1 MGDDAL
7 GAWLGQLEEAVA
19 AGEDPGADVALVY
32 LVHEDVLLDEDE
44 LHGALR
50 RAVLLLAT
58 GGDPR
63 RGLDLDGRAVTA
75 LADDLDAPAQ
85 RAELVAALEEVA
97 DLVAGLPQLGARLH
111 ALRAD
116 PDRAWR
122 TLALAL
128 LADELD
134 DDDDDDDTDAG

>member
-1 MGDDAL
+1 MSDDAL
-7 GAWLGQLEEAVA
+7 EAWLGQLEEAVA

-32 LVHEDVLLDEDE
+32 LVREDVVLDEDE

-63 RGLDLDGRAVTA
+63 RGLDFDGRAVTA
-75 LADDLDAPAQ
+75 LADDLDAPAH
-85 RAELVAALEEVA
+85 RAELIAALEDVVELLAGLPHLTARVAALR
-97 DLVAGLPQLGARLH
+97 D
-111 ALRAD
+111 D

-134 DDDDDDDTDAG
+134 EDGD

>member
-1 MGDDAL
+1 MLEDAL
-7 GAWLGQLEEAVA
+7 EAWLGQLEQAVA
-19 AGEDPGADVALVY
+19 AGDDRGADVALVY
-32 LVHEDVLLDEDE
+32 LVRDDVLLDEDE

-63 RGLDLDGRAVTA
+63 RGLDIDGRAVTA
-75 LADDLDAPAQ
+75 LADDLDAPAH
-85 RAELVAALEEVA
+85 RAELLAALEDVA
-97 DLVAGLPQLGARLH
+97 DLLAGLPQLTARVA
-111 ALRAD
+111 ALRDD

-134 DDDDDDDTDAG
+134 EDGE

>member
-1 MGDDAL
+1 MSEDAL

-32 LVHEDVLLDEDE
+32 LVREEVLLDEDE

-58 GGDPR
+58 GGDPHR
-63 RGLDLDGRAVTA
+63 DLDPHGRAVTA

-85 RAELVAALEEVA
+85 RAELLAALEEVA
-97 DLVAGLPQLGARLH
+97 ELVAGLPHLTARLA
-111 ALRAD
+111 ALRND
-116 PDRAWR
+116 PDRAWL

-128 LADELD
+128 LAGELD
-134 DDDDDDDTDAG
+134 ENGE

>member
-1 MGDDAL
+1 MSEDAL
-7 GAWLGQLEEAVA
+7 EAWLGRLEEAVA

-32 LVHEDVLLDEDE
+32 LVREDILLDEDE

-75 LADDLDAPAQ
+75 LAADLAAPAQ
-85 RAELVAALEEVA
+85 LAELIAALAELAE
-97 DLVAGLPQLGARLH
+97 LLAGLPLLTARVA

-116 PDRAWR
+116 PERAWR

-134 DDDDDDDTDAG
+134 EDEDEE

>member
-1 MGDDAL
+1 MLDDAL
-7 GAWLGQLEEAVA
+7 EAWLGQLERAVA

-32 LVHEDVLLDEDE
+32 LVRDDVLLDEDE

-63 RGLDLDGRAVTA
+63 RGLDIDGRAVTA
-75 LADDLDAPAQ
+75 LADDLDAPAH
-85 RAELVAALEEVA
+85 RAELLAALEDVA
-97 DLVAGLPQLGARLH
+97 DLLAGLPQLTARVA
-111 ALRAD
+111 ALRDD

-134 DDDDDDDTDAG
+134 EDGE

>member
-1 MGDDAL
+1 MSEDAL
-7 GAWLGQLEEAVA
+7 GAWLGQLEETVA

-32 LVHEDVLLDEDE
+32 LVREEVLLDEDE

-58 GGDPR
+58 GGDPHR
-63 RGLDLDGRAVTA
+63 DLDPHGRAVTA

-85 RAELVAALEEVA
+85 RAELLAALEEVA
-97 DLVAGLPQLGARLH
+97 ELVAGLPHLTARLA
-111 ALRAD
+111 ALRND
-116 PDRAWR
+116 PDRAWL

-128 LADELD
+128 LAGELD
-134 DDDDDDDTDAG
+134 ENGE

>member
-1 MGDDAL
+1 MSEDAL

-32 LVHEDVLLDEDE
+32 LVREEVLLDEDE

-58 GGDPR
+58 GGDPHR
-63 RGLDLDGRAVTA
+63 SLDLHGRAVTA

-85 RAELVAALEEVA
+85 RADLLAALEEVA
-97 DLVAGLPQLGARLH
+97 ELVAGLPHLTARLA
-111 ALRAD
+111 ALRSD
-116 PDRAWR
+116 PDRAWL

-128 LADELD
+128 LAGELD
-134 DDDDDDDTDAG
+134 EDGE

>member
-1 MGDDAL
+1 MIDDAL
-7 GAWLGQLEEAVA
+7 EAWLGQLEQAVA
-19 AGEDPGADVALVY
+19 ADEDPGADVALSY
-32 LVHEDVLLDEDE
+32 LVRDDVLLDEDE

-75 LADDLDAPAQ
+75 LADDLDAPAH
-85 RAELVAALEEVA
+85 RAELLAALEDVA
-97 DLVAGLPQLGARLH
+97 ELLAGLPQLTARVA

-134 DDDDDDDTDAG
+134 GDGE

>member
-1 MGDDAL
+1 MSDDAL
-7 GAWLGQLEEAVA
+7 ETWLRQLEQAVA
-19 AGEDPGADVALVY
+19 AGEDPGADIALVY
-32 LVHEDVLLDEDE
+32 LVREDVLLDEDE

-63 RGLDLDGRAVTA
+63 RGLDINGRAVTA

-97 DLVAGLPQLGARLH
+97 ELLTLLPHLTARVA
-111 ALRAD
+111 ALRSD

-134 DDDDDDDTDAG
+134 EDGE

>member
-1 MGDDAL
+1 MSEDAL
-7 GAWLGQLEEAVA
+7 EAWLGQLEQAVA

-32 LVHEDVLLDEDE
+32 LVREDVLLDEDE

-63 RGLDLDGRAVTA
+63 RGLELDGRAVTA
-75 LADDLDAPAQ
+75 LADDLDAPAH
-85 RAELVAALEEVA
+85 RAELVVALADVAELLVGLPCLLARIAALC
-97 DLVAGLPQLGARLH
+97 
-111 ALRAD
+111 AD

-134 DDDDDDDTDAG
+134 DDDDDEIDAG

>member
-1 MGDDAL
+1 MSEDAL

-32 LVHEDVLLDEDE
+32 LVHEEVLLDEDE

-63 RGLDLDGRAVTA
+63 RGLDLDGRAVIA
-75 LADDLDAPAQ
+75 LADDLDAPAP
-85 RAELVAALEEVA
+85 RAELLSALEDITE
-97 DLVAGLPQLGARLH
+97 LLTGLPQLAARLA
-111 ALRAD
+111 ALRTD

-134 DDDDDDDTDAG
+134 EDDDDDGD

>member
-1 MGDDAL
+1 MSEDAL

-32 LVHEDVLLDEDE
+32 LVREEVLLDEDE

-58 GGDPR
+58 GGDPH
-63 RGLDLDGRAVTA
+63 RGLDPHGRAVTA
-75 LADDLDAPAQ
+75 LADDLDAPAP
-85 RAELVAALEEVA
+85 RAELLAALEDVA
-97 DLVAGLPQLGARLH
+97 ELVAGLPHLTALLA
-111 ALRAD
+111 ALRDD
-116 PDRAWR
+116 PDRAWS

-128 LADELD
+128 LAEELD
-134 DDDDDDDTDAG
+134 EDGE

>member
-1 MGDDAL
+1 MSDDAL

-19 AGEDPGADVALVY
+19 AGENPGADVALVY
-32 LVHEDVLLDEDE
+32 LVHEEVLLDEDE

-85 RAELVAALEEVA
+85 RAELLSALEDVA
-97 DLVAGLPQLGARLH
+97 ELLVGLPELTARLA

-116 PDRAWR
+116 PGRAWR

-134 DDDDDDDTDAG
+134 EDE

>member
-1 MGDDAL
+1 MLDDAL
-7 GAWLGQLEEAVA
+7 EAWLGQLEQAVA
-19 AGEDPGADVALVY
+19 AGEDPGADVALLY
-32 LVHEDVLLDEDE
+32 LVRDDVLLDEDE

-85 RAELVAALEEVA
+85 RAELLAALADIA
-97 DLVAGLPQLGARLH
+97 DLLAGLPQLTARVA
-111 ALRAD
+111 ALRDD

-134 DDDDDDDTDAG
+134 EDGE

>member
-1 MGDDAL
+1 VIDDAL
-7 GAWLGQLEEAVA
+7 EAWLGRLERAVA

-32 LVHEDVLLDEDE
+32 LVREEVLLDEDE

-50 RAVLLLAT
+50 RSILLLAT

-63 RGLDLDGRAVTA
+63 RGLDLDDRAVTA
-75 LADDLDAPAQ
+75 LADDLDAPAH
-85 RAELVAALEEVA
+85 RAELLAGLEDVAEL
-97 DLVAGLPQLGARLH
+97 LAGLPHLSARIV
-111 ALRAD
+111 ALRAE

-128 LADELD
+128 LANELD
-134 DDDDDDDTDAG
+134 EHEDGE

>member
-1 MGDDAL
+1 MSEDAL

-32 LVHEDVLLDEDE
+32 LVREEVLLDEDE

-58 GGDPR
+58 GGDPYR
-63 RGLDLDGRAVTA
+63 DLELRGRAVTA

-85 RAELVAALEEVA
+85 RAELLAALEEVA
-97 DLVAGLPQLGARLH
+97 ELVAGLPHLTARLA
-111 ALRAD
+111 ALRND
-116 PDRAWR
+116 PDRAWL

-128 LADELD
+128 LAGELD
-134 DDDDDDDTDAG
+134 EDGE

>member
-1 MGDDAL
+1 MSEDAL

-19 AGEDPGADVALVY
+19 AGEDLGADVALVY
-32 LVHEDVLLDEDE
+32 LVHEEVLLDADE

-75 LADDLDAPAQ
+75 LADDLDAPAP
-85 RAELVAALEEVA
+85 RAELLAALEEVDA
-97 DLVAGLPQLGARLH
+97 LLVGLPRLAARL
-111 ALRAD
+111 ATLRAD
-116 PDRAWR
+116 GDLAWR

-134 DDDDDDDTDAG
+134 EDEDGD